1 VTGSKHRG
9 VATTPTG
16 PYNASSRAAV
26 HYNFDSV
33 EAKSN
38 MPISSDKGS
47 KGQPRPGDGGSVGR
61 GAGNGASNVTASNTE
76 ALNAISIV
84 QRGNLKALE
93 TTLRRQWRM
102 GQNIVLC
109 WSSDERGVLVIFVPH
124 YFLGNYCAVGDACA
138 DDSRDNEAFIRDL
151 ISGERRKTRD
161 ALFAVSARLD
171 VSPTFIKLD
180 SALSEEPQVLQAVEH
195 VIKRYGLSYV
205 ENRAVILFDIVDFS
219 LYTPFEQASQ
229 LNSLSYSLNSAYN
242 KLLAQGIE
250 INFAR
255 TTTGDGY
262 YVWNRDLSPTANQD
276 LFVFMLLVVADNA
289 VAQAASK
296 GHTVPV
302 IRTGYHIGGHY
313 ELYQAE
319 GVNPSVFS
327 YIVGDV
333 TIELAR
339 MLDLAQTNQ
348 VLIGEFQC
356 DHAGRG
362 SNTVKSL
369 SSVSAVTF
377 VSACNRVLPA
387 LQGIPLSGKNI
398 DAISCRLTEGV
409 EGDGE
414 SRPRRFRIVDKHGLS
429 RYAYN
434 LQIAIDLEGRKLSL
448 GLDQDALPGRAAA
461 TKTDDKRPGLPP
473 DAAPSAEELFDD
485 LAGLLKKNAARTITE
500 D

>member
-1 VTGSKHRG
+1 M
-9 VATTPTG
+9 
-16 PYNASSRAAV
+16 
-26 HYNFDSV
+26 
-33 EAKSN
+33 EAYLK
-38 MPISSDKGS
+38 MPVSSDKSGS
-47 KGQPRPGDGGSVGR
+47 GKAELEQALSAGR
-61 GAGNGASNVTASNTE
+61 GTE
-76 ALNAISIV
+76 AQNAITIV

-93 TTLRRQWRM
+93 ATLRRQWRM

-109 WSSDERGVLVIFVPH
+109 WSADERGLLVIFVPH
-124 YFLGNYCAVGDACA
+124 YFLGNYCAEGDSSTGEDAG
-138 DDSRDNEAFIRDL
+138 NEAFIRDL
-151 ISGERRKTRD
+151 ISGERRKTRE
-161 ALFAVSARLD
+161 ALFEISGRLD

-180 SALSEEPQVLQAVEH
+180 SPLSEEPQVLEAVEN

-219 LYTPFEQASQ
+219 LYTAFEQASQ

-250 INFAR
+250 INFSR

-262 YVWNRDLSPTANQD
+262 YVWNRDFSPSANQD

-289 VAQAASK
+289 VARAASK
-296 GHTVPV
+296 GHTVPS

-339 MLDLAQTNQ
+339 MLDMAQASQ
-348 VLIGEFQC
+348 ILIGEFHCEQVP
-356 DHAGRG
+356 RG
-362 SNTVKSL
+362 PSSLKSIAAI
-369 SSVSAVTF
+369 SAVMF

-387 LQGIPLSGKNI
+387 LHGILLSGKSI
-398 DAISCRLTEGV
+398 DAISCLLTEAL
-409 EGDGE
+409 EPDGE

-429 RYAYN
+429 RFAYN
-434 LQIAIDLEGRKLSL
+434 LQIEIDLEGRDLSL
-448 GLDQDALPGRAAA
+448 GLDENELPDRTSA
-461 TKTDDKRPGLPP
+461 KSTDSGSGQS
-473 DAAPSAEELFDD
+473 AITAPSAEALFDD
-485 LAGLLKKNAARTITE
+485 LAGLLSKNAVKTITE